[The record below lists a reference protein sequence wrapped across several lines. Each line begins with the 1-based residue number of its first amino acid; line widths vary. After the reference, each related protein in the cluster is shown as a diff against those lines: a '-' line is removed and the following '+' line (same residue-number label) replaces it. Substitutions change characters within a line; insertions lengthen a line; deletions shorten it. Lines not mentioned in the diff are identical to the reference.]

1 MEWSRGDG
9 GGDGGGDDVDDDVDD
24 AGRAMKSVAEM
35 WGTRMAERWR

>member
-35 WGTRMAERWR
+35 WGTEMAERSR